1 MIRITMLSLLILLS
15 SYGAL
20 IQLTGQKASIK
31 ETSSTSIELN
41 GVLGKQMQ
49 KKLSKY
55 LSENSGIQKIILN
68 QIPES
73 MNDEWNVKTCLLINK
88 RNIETYLKSQSIIAS
103 GGVDLFIYLFKRQNG
118 QLRNIG

>member
-88 RNIETYLKSQSIIAS
+88 RNIETYLKSQSFIAS
-103 GGVDLFIYLFKRQNG
+103 GGVDLFIYLRDKTDN
-118 QLRNIG
+118 

>member
-41 GVLGKQMQ
+41 GFLGKQMQ
-49 KKLSKY
+49 KK
-55 LSENSGIQKIILN
+55 
-68 QIPES
+68 
-73 MNDEWNVKTCLLINK
+73 T
-88 RNIETYLKSQSIIAS
+88 
-103 GGVDLFIYLFKRQNG
+103 FKVPK
-118 QLRNIG
+118 